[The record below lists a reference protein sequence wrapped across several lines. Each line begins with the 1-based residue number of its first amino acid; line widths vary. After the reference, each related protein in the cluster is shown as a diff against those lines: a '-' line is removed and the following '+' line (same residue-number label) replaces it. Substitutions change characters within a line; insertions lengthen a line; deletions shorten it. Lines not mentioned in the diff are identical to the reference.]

1 MMLVSKQWLNIVP
14 AAISECKVCHTNF
27 PNINAPLTDSI
38 TG

>member
-14 AAISECKVCHTNF
+14 AAANDCKVCHTNF
-27 PNINAPLTDSI
+27 PNINAPSTGSI